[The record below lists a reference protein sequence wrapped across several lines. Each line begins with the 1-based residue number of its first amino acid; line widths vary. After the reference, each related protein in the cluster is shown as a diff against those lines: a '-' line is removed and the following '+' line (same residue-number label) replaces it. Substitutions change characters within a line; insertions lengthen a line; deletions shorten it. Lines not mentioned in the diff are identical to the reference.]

1 MNSIKNIEVFRTGDY
16 GDDGHFGINE
26 LDQMV
31 AAFKELDYTPALKLG
46 HTDDTPGAPAYGWI
60 KNLRRAGEKLYA
72 DFEDMHA
79 SVTDAIRRRAYDRC
93 SAEIFFNLKRGAKT
107 FRRAL
112 KAVALLGADV
122 PRAPGLIPL
131 HTMQFTDGDARSFP
145 AFDTFSPTSM
155 EVDRR
160 TQEYLTAHPDGSYA
174 SAMEAVLKADVEL
187 AKQYSGSEQPA
198 SAADSPRT
206 AGEEAHRRVAAYRQE
221 HPTLNYSDALQA
233 VLKADESLYQSYG
246 GGSYPADVEHIP
258 SLAESTVSPRAQ
270 AGMQIDERVR
280 QVLAQNPALA
290 YDTVLRQVLEQNPA
304 LAATYRGTVDLRLG

>member
-31 AAFKELDYTPALKLG
+31 TAFKELDYTPALKVG

-60 KNLRRAGEKLYA
+60 KNLKRVGEKLYA

-155 EVDRR
+155 LVDRR
-160 TQEYLTAHPDGSYA
+160 TQEYLTAHPEGTYA

-187 AKQYSGSEQPA
+187 AKQYSGSEEPITTVRVPTGPEVVHERGEA
-198 SAADSPRT
+198 SARIHDLIDAWMESHPGKTYTDGLT
-206 AGEEAHRRVAAYRQE
+206 AILRL
-221 HPTLNYSDALQA
+221 HP
-233 VLKADESLYQSYG
+233 E
-246 GGSYPADVEHIP
+246 
-258 SLAESTVSPRAQ
+258 
-270 AGMQIDERVR
+270 
-280 QVLAQNPALA
+280 
-290 YDTVLRQVLEQNPA
+290 
-304 LAATYRGTVDLRLG
+304 LAAKYRGIREDGDWQPSQWEKDRA